1 MSAAPAPVSD
11 MTVTVKA
18 REIQRATLAEMRG
31 DRSRASRHFLAAAHL
46 ECVLADDYEQAGQ
59 TEMSLRSRISAASCL
74 WRAGK
79 QDEARQM
86 FNDLIQNHPL
96 QQAEIK
102 RIITE
107 LEQDYP
113 NQTSKC
119 P

>member
-1 MSAAPAPVSD
+1 
-11 MTVTVKA
+11 
-18 REIQRATLAEMRG
+18 
-31 DRSRASRHFLAAAHL
+31 
-46 ECVLADDYEQAGQ
+46 
-59 TEMSLRSRISAASCL
+59 
-74 WRAGK
+74 
-79 QDEARQM
+79 M

-113 NQTSKC
+113 NRTSKC